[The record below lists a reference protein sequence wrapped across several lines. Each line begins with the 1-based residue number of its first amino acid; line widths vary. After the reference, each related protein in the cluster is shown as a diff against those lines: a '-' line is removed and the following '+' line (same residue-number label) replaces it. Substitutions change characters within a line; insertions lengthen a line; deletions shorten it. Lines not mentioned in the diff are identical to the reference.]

1 MVRLKLVLQFLGI
14 YPPNPYDRRMTRTM
28 SVSLL
33 LIIVAI
39 AAPILAFADPVM
51 QWCLR
56 QLLDEGLD
64 SPRAK
69 AEVAEAAAEAPP
81 SQAQAA

>member
-1 MVRLKLVLQFLGI
+1 
-14 YPPNPYDRRMTRTM
+14 MTRIM

-39 AAPILAFADPVM
+39 AAPIVAFADPVM

-69 AEVAEAAAEAPP
+69 AEVAEAAVAAEAPT